1 MATELATLSAYATRC
16 SAGAR
21 RVEVRG
27 RAGHGGEV
35 GGGLLIAPLGE
46 DAAAVEHEPDHAD
59 DCEDAEEE
67 QDHDLAPLALP
78 GRSVVHLALLAHG

>member
-1 MATELATLSAYATRC
+1 MATLSAYA
-16 SAGAR
+16 SALVGRAC
-21 RVEVRG
+21 RVEVGG

-59 DCEDAEEE
+59 DCEDGEEE
-67 QDHDLAPLALP
+67 QDHDLALLALP